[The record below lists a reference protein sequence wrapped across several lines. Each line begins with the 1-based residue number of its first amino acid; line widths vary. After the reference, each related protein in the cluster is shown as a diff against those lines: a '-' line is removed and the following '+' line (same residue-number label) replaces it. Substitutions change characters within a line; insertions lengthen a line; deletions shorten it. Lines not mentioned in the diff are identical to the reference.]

1 MASRNQRLSEIDR
14 MLNSLE
20 ELFNLHTASADE
32 VKPEV
37 EEGNAILP
45 SVDEL
50 GKALDSLCNT

>member
-37 EEGNAILP
+37 EEDVLP
-45 SVDEL
+45 SIDEL
-50 GKALDSLCNT
+50 GKALDSFCNT